1 MSPFATIVSA
11 AICFE
16 PGKEFVLVSFIS
28 FDFLVDGQSDK
39 QVTFCMLICMFVY
52 NH

>member
-11 AICFE
+11 AIFFE

-39 QVTFCMLICMFVY
+39 QVTFCMLMCMFVY